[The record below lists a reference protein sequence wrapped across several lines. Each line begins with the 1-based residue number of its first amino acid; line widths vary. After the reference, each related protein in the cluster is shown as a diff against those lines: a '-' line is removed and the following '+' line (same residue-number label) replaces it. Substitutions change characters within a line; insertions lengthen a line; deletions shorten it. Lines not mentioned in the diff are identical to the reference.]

1 MSLVPV
7 VTATL
12 ADMPTE
18 LVRLILTVNMVLQM
32 RRTDPPD
39 AYSSMKGKPEAMVT
53 TLFGLEGA
61 VLTFFNVVYDNAAN
75 INITLTGA
83 INRDLCLNGRADHMI
98 LIADGKP
105 IAKYQ

>member
-1 MSLVPV
+1 MNLVPV

-12 ADMPTE
+12 ADMPAE

-32 RRTDPPD
+32 RRTNPLD
-39 AYSSMKGKPEAMVT
+39 AYGSMKGKPEGMVT
-53 TLFGLEGA
+53 TRFGHEGA

-75 INITLTGA
+75 VNITLTGA
-83 INRDLCLNGRADHMI
+83 INRDLCLNGRADHVI
-98 LIADGKP
+98 LISDGKP